1 MDEFANTK
9 LSKIFKYLDEKEP
22 YKLISRESSTL
33 EFKENFNKHSLAK
46 YAKTMAAFANRD
58 GGYLIFGVKDKPRTV
73 IGMKDNSF
81 DEYDDEKIVEKLNEY
96 FSPEISFKRTVI
108 KYINL
113 NIGIIFVYP
122 SKVKPIVCTKT
133 VQNNNSF
140 ILREGAIYYRYS
152 AKSSEIKYPDLKIL
166 LETEKEKER
175 KIWMQTFTRIA
186 KIGVNNL
193 SLLNLKDGK
202 LNVNSLGRNKELFI
216 DQKLLSSIKLVKEG
230 HFSDIEGAPTLK
242 LVGEIKGISGA
253 IVKKTEIKK
262 EIIPTHIHEKYLL
275 ETFLNQT
282 GTQSPMSYLEAF
294 CRFSVKYLPFYYFV
308 YLMQKNDANFDK
320 NKLKSEINK
329 ITEDCK
335 MGKTYLIQRLKSD
348 DNFKEEKLTGKDS
361 ELKNKY
367 FNLLNNK
374 NTKLEGI
381 PEENIEFQLRM
392 ILNIKDIERIKNL
405 VLPLL
410 KKYLNNEYES
420 HKNLLRRAI
429 SYVDKL
435 LYSQEVINF

>member
-1 MDEFANTK
+1 MKRKKKKSER
-9 LSKIFKYLDEKEP
+9 YGC
-22 YKLISRESSTL
+22 
-33 EFKENFNKHSLAK
+33 KHIQEL
-46 YAKTMAAFANRD
+46 
-58 GGYLIFGVKDKPRTV
+58 
-73 IGMKDNSF
+73 
-81 DEYDDEKIVEKLNEY
+81 
-96 FSPEISFKRTVI
+96 
-108 KYINL
+108 
-113 NIGIIFVYP
+113 
-122 SKVKPIVCTKT
+122 
-133 VQNNNSF
+133 Q
-140 ILREGAIYYRYS
+140 
-152 AKSSEIKYPDLKIL
+152 
-166 LETEKEKER
+166 
-175 KIWMQTFTRIA
+175 

-230 HFSDIEGAPTLK
+230 HFSDIEGAPALK

-348 DNFKEEKLTGKDS
+348 DNFKEEKLTGKDC

-374 NTKLEGI
+374 NTKLEDI
-381 PEENIEFQLRM
+381 PEENIEIQLRM

>member
-1 MDEFANTK
+1 M
-9 LSKIFKYLDEKEP
+9 
-22 YKLISRESSTL
+22 
-33 EFKENFNKHSLAK
+33 
-46 YAKTMAAFANRD
+46 
-58 GGYLIFGVKDKPRTV
+58 
-73 IGMKDNSF
+73 
-81 DEYDDEKIVEKLNEY
+81 
-96 FSPEISFKRTVI
+96 
-108 KYINL
+108 
-113 NIGIIFVYP
+113 
-122 SKVKPIVCTKT
+122 
-133 VQNNNSF
+133 
-140 ILREGAIYYRYS
+140 
-152 AKSSEIKYPDLKIL
+152 
-166 LETEKEKER
+166 
-175 KIWMQTFTRIA
+175 
-186 KIGVNNL
+186 
-193 SLLNLKDGK
+193 LNLKDGK

-348 DNFKEEKLTGKDS
+348 DNFKEEKLTGKDC

-374 NTKLEGI
+374 NTKLEDI
-381 PEENIEFQLRM
+381 PEENIEIQLRM